1 MKTADFRRIALSLSE
16 ASEGSHMGH
25 PDFRVGGKIFATLG
39 YPNKETGVI
48 MLLPE
53 EQGRFIR
60 AHPDA
65 FGSVKGAWGRRGY
78 TTVVLEAVDAV
89 TLGAAM
95 VAAWRRRAPARLL
108 KQQMN

>member
-1 MKTADFRRIALSLSE
+1 MKAADFRSIALSLSE
-16 ASEGSHMGH
+16 ASEGRDIGH
-25 PDFRVGGKIFATLG
+25 RDFRVGGKIFATLG

-53 EQGRFIR
+53 EQERFIR

-65 FGSVKGAWGRRGY
+65 FGSVKGAWGRGY

-95 VAAWRRRAPARLL
+95 VAAWRRRVPARLL
-108 KQQMN
+108 KQQMT